1 MKYIKSTS
9 NLSYLDIFLAWSWD
23 KQTLCRLVTL
33 VQWVKVRVMIS
44 RISYFMP
51 TGIRIHHIRL
61 LPDPS

>member
-23 KQTLCRLVTL
+23 KQILCRLVTL

-51 TGIRIHHIRL
+51 TGIHIHHIRL